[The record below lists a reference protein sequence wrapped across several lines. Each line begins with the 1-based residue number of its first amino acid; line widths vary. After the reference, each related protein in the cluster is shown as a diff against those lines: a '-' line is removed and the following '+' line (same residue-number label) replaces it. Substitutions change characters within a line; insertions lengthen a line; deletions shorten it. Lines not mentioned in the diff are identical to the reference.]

1 MLIIQGTKLLSY
13 SIFWFSNTSSRMG
26 RHSFAGCKGLPWKQ
40 GSGWRL
46 WLKSPFSTQKKLQR
60 CKGYFSSPS
69 SPFPPNL
76 SLLGSAVKAD
86 TKLSSGSQF
95 SCNSVQSW
103 NGLAHTEQCRFS
115 SGLFLLPSVP
125 PSPFLL
131 PFVIM
136 ALPSLCLI
144 PISHRTA
151 PSRSVHN
158 RPPLDEPSL
167 CPKMAG
173 KEIERIRGKV
183 LKEPLPPP
191 PPHPDTARCHGAWPP
206 GESRSNTP

>member
-115 SGLFLLPSVP
+115 SGLFFTAFCASFAFPFAFCYYGSSFTLPH
-125 PSPFLL
+125 
-131 PFVIM
+131 
-136 ALPSLCLI
+136 
-144 PISHRTA
+144 SHITQ
-151 PSRSVHN
+151 N
-158 RPPLDEPSL
+158 
-167 CPKMAG
+167 CPKQVRSQPAS
-173 KEIERIRGKV
+173 
-183 LKEPLPPP
+183 
-191 PPHPDTARCHGAWPP
+191 
-206 GESRSNTP
+206 SR